1 MIKLEGGKL
10 DKTTSNS
17 HPIHVE
23 NISLNNINVRNFK
36 MQVDIIGGDNR
47 PSRVSLN
54 NINIWNSSNNIGIG
68 VGSKIYDTKITNCNL
83 HGNGSGIGL
92 RLTNNHAMISGVT
105 ADNYSTS
112 AWIAGEY
119 DTPPTVERRR

>member
-1 MIKLEGGKL
+1 M
-10 DKTTSNS
+10 S
-17 HPIHVE
+17 E

-36 MQVDIIGGDNR
+36 NAEVDIRLFGGDNR

-92 RLTNNHAMISGVT
+92 RLTNNHAMISGIT
-105 ADNYSTS
+105 ANNYSTP
-112 AWIAGEY
+112 AWIAGEN
-119 DTPPTVERRR
+119 TTHLLQLERWS